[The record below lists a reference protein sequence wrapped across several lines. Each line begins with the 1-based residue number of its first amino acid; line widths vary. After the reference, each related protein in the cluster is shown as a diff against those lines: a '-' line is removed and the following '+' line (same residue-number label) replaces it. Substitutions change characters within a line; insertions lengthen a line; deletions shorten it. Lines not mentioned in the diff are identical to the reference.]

1 LIVGLSIVKHVATN
15 HGGDI
20 SVWSNEGSG
29 STFTIRLPEF
39 IETESYLSTNQEE
52 KQ

>member
-1 LIVGLSIVKHVATN
+1 VATN

-20 SVWSNEGSG
+20 SVWSSEGSG

-39 IETESYLSTNQEE
+39 IEAESYLSTNQEE
-52 KQ
+52 KS

>member
-1 LIVGLSIVKHVATN
+1 LGLSIVKHVATN

-39 IETESYLSTNQEE
+39 NEAESYLSTNQEE
-52 KQ
+52 KS